1 MEELEKKIGENHSDK
16 QLVEMY
22 NNEDGAFSYFGISK
36 DFDHWIKR
44 IKDFNLLASEFF
56 KATFKKEATIA
67 KRNSEKHSLDCLQI
81 ADYILSA
88 IVKMLTKQFSD
99 LLNGKIKTEVVIKL
113 FKNIDSAFRESELTT
128 LWKFLQ
134 LDEFNKEDITLC
146 SNKIQCVFQLER
158 CVGMVDDI
166 LQVADNLKLN
176 GNFLN
181 VELIKRKVSMSR
193 IFVSMN

>member
-1 MEELEKKIGENHSDK
+1 MEELEKKIAENHSDK
-16 QLVEMY
+16 QLVEIC
-22 NNEDGAFSYFGISK
+22 NNEDDSFSYFGISR

-44 IKDFNLLASEFF
+44 IKDCNLLASEFF
-56 KATFKKEATIA
+56 KAALKKEATTV
-67 KRNSEKHSLDCLQI
+67 KRNSEKNSLDCLQI
-81 ADYILSA
+81 ADCILSTT
-88 IVKMLTKQFSD
+88 VKMLTKHVSD
-99 LLNGKIKTEVVIKL
+99 LLNGNIKTEVVIKL
-113 FKNIDSAFRESELTT
+113 FKNIDLASQELELTT

-134 LDEFNKEDITLC
+134 LDEFSKEDITLC
-146 SNKIQCVFQLER
+146 SNKVQCVFQLEK

-193 IFVSMN
+193 IFLSMD

>member
-1 MEELEKKIGENHSDK
+1 M
-16 QLVEMY
+16 
-22 NNEDGAFSYFGISK
+22 
-36 DFDHWIKR
+36 
-44 IKDFNLLASEFF
+44 
-56 KATFKKEATIA
+56 KKEATIA
-67 KRNSEKHSLDCLQI
+67 KRNSGKHSLDCLQI

-88 IVKMLTKQFSD
+88 IVKMLTKQVSD

-113 FKNIDSAFRESELTT
+113 FKNIDSAFREFELTT

-134 LDEFNKEDITLC
+134 LDEFNKEDIILC

-158 CVGMVDDI
+158 CIGMVDDI

-176 GNFLN
+176 GKFLN

>member
-44 IKDFNLLASEFF
+44 IRDCDLLASEFF
-56 KATFKKEATIA
+56 KATLKKEVTTV
-67 KRNSEKHSLDCLQI
+67 KKNSDKNSLDCLQI
-81 ADYILSA
+81 ADYVLSA
-88 IVKMLTKQFSD
+88 TVKMLTKHVSD
-99 LLNGKIKTEVVIKL
+99 LLNGKIKMEVVIKL
-113 FKNIDSAFRESELTT
+113 FKNIGSAFQELELTT

-166 LQVADNLKLN
+166 LQVANNLKLN